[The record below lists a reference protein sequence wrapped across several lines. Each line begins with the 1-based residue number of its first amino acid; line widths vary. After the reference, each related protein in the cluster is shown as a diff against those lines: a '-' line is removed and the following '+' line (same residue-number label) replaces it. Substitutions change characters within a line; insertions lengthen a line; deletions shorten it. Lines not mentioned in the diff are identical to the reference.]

1 MPKHNNAVAEEAER
15 PNPFK
20 RAHSQAPALMISA
33 VKNTKDTASEAMT
46 AGTNRASRTIA
57 VNTRCLSIGERL
69 AP

>member
-1 MPKHNNAVAEEAER
+1 MPKHNKAVAEEAKW

-20 RAHSQAPALMISA
+20 RAHSQVPALMINA
-33 VKNTKDTASEAMT
+33 VKTTKKIASEAMT
-46 AGTNRASRTIA
+46 AGTNRASRTTA